1 MSTAIVSA
9 EHINVILEA
18 ATRDAD
24 EEGFEWFAQGKWWTF
39 TRENRDRIGQLM
51 LDANLDAYGRRYLD
65 EAEVYIYSYSIPTRI
80 HEPIEVLKAIDG
92 YEYQCSVDASWDTHL
107 IHLMMQQLR
116 ERVIAWLDG
125 GGTPPGTLSTPGGG
139 VLPRGRT
146 PVRSGGRKRARSQLS
161 SPHMQLITQGGQE

>member
-51 LDANLDAYGRRYLD
+51 LDANLDAYGRRYL
-65 EAEVYIYSYSIPTRI
+65 EPTEVYVYSYSIPTRI

-92 YEYQCSVDASWDTHL
+92 YEYQCSVDASWDTHP

-116 ERVIAWLDG
+116 TRVIAWLDG
-125 GGTPPGTLSTPGGG
+125 YD
-139 VLPRGRT
+139 
-146 PVRSGGRKRARSQLS
+146 AAEW
-161 SPHMQLITQGGQE
+161 LI

>member
-1 MSTAIVSA
+1 MSTAIVST

-39 TRENRDRIGQLM
+39 TRESRDRIGQLM

-65 EAEVYIYSYSIPTRI
+65 EAEVYIYSYSIPSRI
-80 HEPIEVLKAIDG
+80 YEPIEVLKAIDS
-92 YEYQCSVDASWDTHL
+92 YEYQCSVGASWDTHP

-116 ERVIAWLDG
+116 KRVIAWLDG
-125 GGTPPGTLSTPGGG
+125 YD
-139 VLPRGRT
+139 
-146 PVRSGGRKRARSQLS
+146 AAEW
-161 SPHMQLITQGGQE
+161 LI

>member
-65 EAEVYIYSYSIPTRI
+65 ATEIYVYSYSIPTRKYSR
-80 HEPIEVLKAIDG
+80 PSTATSTNAALTPA
-92 YEYQCSVDASWDTHL
+92 
-107 IHLMMQQLR
+107 
-116 ERVIAWLDG
+116 
-125 GGTPPGTLSTPGGG
+125 GTRIRST
-139 VLPRGRT
+139 
-146 PVRSGGRKRARSQLS
+146 S
-161 SPHMQLITQGGQE
+161 